1 MAKNSQLVYSS
12 DSGRVHPGK
21 NSPNQRQSATT
32 KDGSARVRLEKKG
45 RGGKT
50 VTTIAGLQLTGA
62 DLKAL
67 ASDLKRKC
75 GSGGSVVDGVI
86 EIQGD
91 KADAVIAA
99 LQKAGYRAKRSGG

>member
-1 MAKNSQLVYSS
+1 MAKNSRLVYSS
-12 DSGRVHPGK
+12 EFGRIQTGQKTSSTRSG
-21 NSPNQRQSATT
+21 
-32 KDGSARVRLEKKG
+32 DGVARVRREKKG

-50 VTTIAGLQLTGA
+50 VTTVSGLELGNVK
-62 DLKAL
+62 LKTL

-91 KADAVIAA
+91 HVDRVMEE
-99 LQKAGYRAKRSGG
+99 LAGKGHKVKRSGG

>member
-1 MAKNSQLVYSS
+1 MTKNSQLVYAS
-12 DSGRVHPGK
+12 DSGRVHRGK
-21 NSPNQRQSATT
+21 KPPEQQQPIAT

-50 VTTIAGLQLTGA
+50 VTTIAGLPLTGA

-67 ASDLKRKC
+67 GSDLKRKC
-75 GSGGSVVDGVI
+75 GSGGSVIDGVI

-91 KADAVIAA
+91 KADAVIAT
-99 LQKAGYRAKRSGG
+99 LEKAGYKAKRAGG

>member
-12 DSGRVHPGK
+12 DTGRVQEQK
-21 NSPNQRQSATT
+21 KQIATP
-32 KDGSARVRLEKKG
+32 KGDGIARVRREKKG

-50 VTTIAGLQLTGA
+50 VTTVSGVPLGGTE
-62 DLKAL
+62 LKEL
-67 ASDLKRKC
+67 ASELKRKC

-91 KADAVIAA
+91 KVDTVMDE
-99 LQKAGYRAKRSGG
+99 LTKKGYKAKRAGG